1 MDNIMIN
8 NFFEHIY
15 CINLEKR
22 FDRWEECQKEFEKL
36 SIKNVEQFDA
46 TDGHSLPNYR
56 IRPGEAG
63 IVASNMRLFQDAI
76 QKNYSNILVLE
87 DDVEFSLDTN
97 HLLSQ
102 IPEDWEILYFGGNH
116 SMGTPQII
124 NDKIA
129 VANKTLA
136 AHAIAFKKCVFEK
149 LLELMNFN
157 EQIDITYA
165 YNLHLFKSYVFYPSI
180 AWQKAGYSDINNDFV
195 NYDYCLK

>member
-116 SMGTPQII
+116 SMGNPQII

-165 YNLHLFKSYVFYPSI
+165 HNLHLFKSYVFYPSI